1 MARMTKRRQIR
12 EQMGT
17 SVKTI
22 KQKRKRKPMTEE
34 QKAAAV
40 ERLAKARAARQ
51 ANQGPPKNVHPDVL
65 ALSDDDTL
73 SLKNVREW
81 IKTQKEMLASVRGDV
96 RADVKGALARKTSIE
111 GYIRNLDRYIR
122 DGVYADLFYGEH
134 QQNQLRLNS
143 VRMAYDEDGNIK
155 RSFGVFYADLNG
167 VYIGPGKIKVN
178 GVIQECEDV

>member
-1 MARMTKRRQIR
+1 
-12 EQMGT
+12 
-17 SVKTI
+17 
-22 KQKRKRKPMTEE
+22 
-34 QKAAAV
+34 
-40 ERLAKARAARQ
+40 
-51 ANQGPPKNVHPDVL
+51 
-65 ALSDDDTL
+65 
-73 SLKNVREW
+73 
-81 IKTQKEMLASVRGDV
+81 MLTSVRGDV

-155 RSFGVFYADLNG
+155 RSFGVFYADLGG